1 MALNNFFTPIAPD
14 KLTSFKSTM
23 MGNGFDSTNPVS
35 SARYPLSDA
44 GFSNAPVL
52 VPGGALAV
60 ASVVHKC
67 DFDAIDEVFLW
78 CGNFSSTDATLT
90 LGIGGTS
97 DYQSISIEIP
107 KKAGLVQ
114 VYPGVP
120 HSGISLYIKA
130 SDADALNIIGF
141 VTRKYLNVAGETEF
155 GYDASE

>member
-1 MALNNFFTPIAPD
+1 MALNNFFAPIAPE
-14 KLTSFKSTM
+14 KLINFRSTT
-23 MGNGFDSTNPVS
+23 MGSGFDTINPVS

-52 VPGGALAV
+52 VPGPLAT
-60 ASVVHKC
+60 ATAIHKC
-67 DFDAIDEVFLW
+67 GSDAIDEVFLW
-78 CGNFSSTDATLT
+78 CGNFSSADCTLT

-97 DYQSISIEIP
+97 DYQTISIEIP
-107 KKAGLVQ
+107 KNAGLVQ

>member
-1 MALNNFFTPIAPD
+1 MALNNLFAPIAPE
-14 KLTSFKSTM
+14 KLTGFKSTM
-23 MGNGFDSTNPVS
+23 LGNGFDTINPVS

-52 VPGGALAV
+52 VPGPLAT
-60 ASVVHKC
+60 ATAIHQCGS
-67 DFDAIDEVFLW
+67 DAIDEVFLW
-78 CGNFSSTDATLT
+78 CGNFSSADCTLT

-97 DYQSISIEIP
+97 NYQTISIEIP
-107 KKAGLVQ
+107 KNAGLVQ

-120 HSGISLYIKA
+120 HSGISLFIKSSA
-130 SDADALNIIGF
+130 ANALNIIGF